1 MPLSHP
7 PPPTLPTLNLI
18 GAGRVGQTLAHWAK
32 KSQALHV
39 QDVLTTSLASAQA
52 ACRFIGEGNA
62 VSDMPSMRSADVWLI
77 ATPDAHISAV
87 AHALAQCIGETSATV
102 FHCSGA
108 LGSSALDPLKT
119 HGVRLASAHP
129 ILSFTSPALASAQ
142 WAGTPCAL
150 EGDAAAVALLQPLLT
165 QLGAQCFGIQSEDK
179 LLYHAGAVFA
189 SNFLPVLQSVAEAA
203 WKKAGVPED
212 IVLRLRASLL
222 SHAVNNIVALGPQA
236 ALTGP
241 AARGDLPA
249 IARQSTAVSQWDAQA
264 GEAYSALSALGLRLA
279 GH

>member
-7 PPPTLPTLNLI
+7 PPPILPTLNLI
-18 GAGRVGQTLAHWAK
+18 GAGRVGQTLAHWAI
-32 KSQALHV
+32 KSHAMHV

-52 ACRFIGEGNA
+52 ACTFIGEGNA
-62 VSDMPSMRSADVWLI
+62 VSHMQSMRAADVWLI

-87 AHALAQCIGETSATV
+87 AQALADCIGDTPTLV

-108 LGSSALDPLKT
+108 LGSSALEPLKI
-119 HGVRLASAHP
+119 HGVLLASAHP
-129 ILSFTSPALASAQ
+129 ILSFATPALACAQ
-142 WAGTPCAL
+142 WPGTPCAL
-150 EGDAAAVALLQPLLT
+150 EGEAAALALLQPLLT
-165 QLGAQCFGIQSEDK
+165 QLGAHCFGIQSDAK

-189 SNFLPVLQSVAEAA
+189 TNFLPVLQSVAEAA

-212 IVLRLRASLL
+212 IVVRLRASLL

-264 GEAYSALSALGLRLA
+264 GEAYNALSALGLRLA

>member
-1 MPLSHP
+1 
-7 PPPTLPTLNLI
+7 
-18 GAGRVGQTLAHWAK
+18 
-32 KSQALHV
+32 
-39 QDVLTTSLASAQA
+39 
-52 ACRFIGEGNA
+52 
-62 VSDMPSMRSADVWLI
+62 MRAADVWLI

-87 AHALAQCIGETSATV
+87 AQALADCIGDTPTLV

-108 LGSSALDPLKT
+108 LGSSALEPLKI
-119 HGVRLASAHP
+119 HGVLLASAHP
-129 ILSFTSPALASAQ
+129 ILSFATPALACAQ
-142 WAGTPCAL
+142 WPGTPCAL
-150 EGDAAAVALLQPLLT
+150 EGEAAALALLQPLLT
-165 QLGAQCFGIQSEDK
+165 QLGAHCFGIQSDAK

-189 SNFLPVLQSVAEAA
+189 TNFLPVLQSVAEAA

-212 IVLRLRASLL
+212 IVVRLRASLL

-264 GEAYSALSALGLRLA
+264 GEAYNALSALGLRLA

>member
-7 PPPTLPTLNLI
+7 PPPILPTLNLI
-18 GAGRVGQTLAHWAK
+18 GAGRVGQTLAHWAI
-32 KSQALHV
+32 KSHAMHV

-52 ACRFIGEGNA
+52 ACTFIGEGNA
-62 VSDMPSMRSADVWLI
+62 VSHMQSMRAADVWLI

-87 AHALAQCIGETSATV
+87 AQALADCIGDTPTLV

-108 LGSSALDPLKT
+108 LGSSALEPLKT
-119 HGVRLASAHP
+119 NGALLASAHP
-129 ILSFTSPALASAQ
+129 ILSFTSPALASVQ
-142 WAGTPCAL
+142 WPGTPCAL
-150 EGDAAAVALLQPLLT
+150 EGEDAAVAVLQPLLT
-165 QLGAQCFGIQSEDK
+165 QLGAQCFAIQSEDK

-222 SHAVNNIVALGPQA
+222 THAVNNILALGPQA

-241 AARGDLPA
+241 AARGDRPA
-249 IARQSTAVSQWDAQA
+249 IARQSIAVSQWDAQA

>member
-7 PPPTLPTLNLI
+7 PPPILPTLNLI

-52 ACRFIGEGNA
+52 ACTFIGEGNA
-62 VSDMPSMRSADVWLI
+62 VSHMQSMRAADVWLI

-87 AHALAQCIGETSATV
+87 AQALADCIGDTPTLV

-108 LGSSALDPLKT
+108 LGSSALEPLKI
-119 HGVRLASAHP
+119 HGVLLASAHP
-129 ILSFTSPALASAQ
+129 ILSFATPALACAQ
-142 WAGTPCAL
+142 WPGTPCAL
-150 EGDAAAVALLQPLLT
+150 EGEAAALALLQPLLT
-165 QLGAQCFGIQSEDK
+165 QLGAHCFGIQSDAK

-189 SNFLPVLQSVAEAA
+189 TNFLPVLQSVAEAA

-212 IVLRLRASLL
+212 IVVRLRASLL

-264 GEAYSALSALGLRLA
+264 GEAYNALSALGLRLA